1 MLTNNCKVA
10 CFHLQNVSYYE
21 NTANATKGEGL
32 VHEIQI
38 EKYVVYVHFLIDVLL
53 TLQVQPS
60 HGGYDKSSSNLQLL
74 KNHLFAIVQCLMQ
87 IFGQSI

>member
-10 CFHLQNVSYYE
+10 WFHLQNVSYYE

-38 EKYVVYVHFLIDVLL
+38 EKYVVYVHFLMDVLL
-53 TLQVQPS
+53 TL
-60 HGGYDKSSSNLQLL
+60 
-74 KNHLFAIVQCLMQ
+74 
-87 IFGQSI
+87 

>member
-38 EKYVVYVHFLIDVLL
+38 EKYVVCTFLNGCASHFIE
-53 TLQVQPS
+53 S
-60 HGGYDKSSSNLQLL
+60 I
-74 KNHLFAIVQCLMQ
+74 IVFQTEN
-87 IFGQSI
+87 

>member
-32 VHEIQI
+32 IHEIQI
-38 EKYVVYVHFLIDVLL
+38 EKYVVYVHFLMDVLL
-53 TLQVQPS
+53 TL
-60 HGGYDKSSSNLQLL
+60 
-74 KNHLFAIVQCLMQ
+74 
-87 IFGQSI
+87 